1 MADHPPAGRAIG
13 LDGPPPPV
21 VHVADVSRS
30 ARLPK
35 GRVFVVPR
43 GAEGGYGDRSTT
55 VAEAVAAAA
64 SSAPD
69 GGGCMTVARVGGGG
83 GDTTVRLAGPAAL
96 GAPAARWPNAAN
108 RRTALSGSLGHGTRV
123 TKVPS
128 ITSAAAVAIHTM
140 ARIASS
146 RSMHGGVGGG
156 GGRSSMDDVKS
167 MSAAYERVIL
177 KMAAGGGGGGAA
189 AAAGARAGGVVRD
202 GADEVNTA
210 MVHGGDT
217 NLSLMTSASDVDVV
231 NAAVQLARSR
241 QLPRRGRGGG
251 GAAGAPTSRRA
262 RFLDIII
269 PSRRRAALAA
279 RRTQLIEVGGAGTRG
294 RQATG
299 NGGGERRRVGAA
311 GIASA
316 AALPAAAEPSSAA
329 TAAAIVAAA
338 AVASERIRAAAAA
351 AEWVVGLEA
360 TPSDVLVVPSADVD
374 VDLDGRYPVSAV
386 SSASSASLQTSPN
399 ATTAGVG
406 GGGVVKPPP
415 YAPSSSTSST
425 SSTLTRSTATYGRA
439 ATAATPKPPATPTGV
454 AAKLPPASGVRRL
467 FSDAPSAGRG
477 GGATHGRGD
486 GGGGGGGG
494 GGVAPAGTR
503 SPGGTL
509 RSAPPVVAA
518 LAAAAPQK
526 FGLRPSENSVDGFN
540 GNVSYAPDEFVAFID
555 PHGKARQPRLPWVA
569 RWVPKLHPP
578 EAPHPTADADRESEE
593 EEEDGETDL
602 DQPSMAASKSRP
614 SPGVG
619 VRWGFARHTAR
630 AAADEEGDTD
640 EWENEWGSVRDALP
654 VERARPPAITPSP
667 SGAKPRSLRKVAQ
680 ALGLPVRQRHAAG
693 AV

>member
-1 MADHPPAGRAIG
+1 MADHPPASRAIG
-13 LDGPPPPV
+13 PDGPSPPV

-30 ARLPK
+30 VRLPK

-83 GDTTVRLAGPAAL
+83 GDTTVPLAGPAAM
-96 GAPAARWPNAAN
+96 GAPTARWPVAAN

-140 ARIASS
+140 ARIASA
-146 RSMHGGVGGG
+146 RSMHGGVCGGGGGGG
-156 GGRSSMDDVKS
+156 GGRTSMDDVKS

-177 KMAAGGGGGGAA
+177 KMAAGGGGGGGGVGCAG
-189 AAAGARAGGVVRD
+189 AGARAGGVVRD
-202 GADEVNTA
+202 GADEVHTA

-231 NAAVQLARSR
+231 NAAVKLARSR
-241 QLPRRGRGGG
+241 QLSRRGRGGG
-251 GAAGAPTSRRA
+251 GADGAPTSRRA
-262 RFLDIII
+262 RFLAIII

-279 RRTQLIEVGGAGTRG
+279 RRTQLVEASGVGTRG

-311 GIASA
+311 GVASA
-316 AALPAAAEPSSAA
+316 ADAAAAAEPSSAA

-338 AVASERIRAAAAA
+338 AVAAERQRAAAAA

-374 VDLDGRYPVSAV
+374 VDLHGRYPVSAV
-386 SSASSASLQTSPN
+386 SSASSASSQASPN
-399 ATTAGVG
+399 ATSAGVG
-406 GGGVVKPPP
+406 GGGMVKPPP

-425 SSTLTRSTATYGRA
+425 SSTSTSSTATDGRA
-439 ATAATPKPPATPTGV
+439 AAAAAPKSSSVLTGG
-454 AAKLPPASGVRRL
+454 AAKLPPASGMRRL

-477 GGATHGRGD
+477 GGAAHGS
-486 GGGGGGGG
+486 GGS
-494 GGVAPAGTR
+494 VDPAQPR
-503 SPGGTL
+503 SQGGTL

-526 FGLRPSENSVDGFN
+526 FGLRPPENSVDSFN
-540 GNVSYAPDEFVAFID
+540 CNVSYAPDEFVAFID

-569 RWVPKLHPP
+569 RWVPKIHPP
-578 EAPHPTADADRESEE
+578 EAPHTTADADTGV
-593 EEEDGETDL
+593 EEEDGEMDV
-602 DQPSMAASKSRP
+602 DQPSMAASKSRS

-619 VRWGFARHTAR
+619 VRWGFPRHTGR

-640 EWENEWGSVRDALP
+640 EWENEWGSIRDALP
-654 VERARPPAITPSP
+654 VERARPPAITRSP
-667 SGAKPRSLRKVAQ
+667 AGAKPRSLRKVAQ